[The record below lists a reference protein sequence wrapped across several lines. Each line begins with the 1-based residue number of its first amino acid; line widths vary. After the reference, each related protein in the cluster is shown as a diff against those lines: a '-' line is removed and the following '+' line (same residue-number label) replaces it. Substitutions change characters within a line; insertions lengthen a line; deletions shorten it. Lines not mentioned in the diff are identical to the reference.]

1 MNTHPFGVTLPP
13 AERPMDWHDENCSG
27 FSQPLYER
35 AYSVSRYL
43 RSELVFHAH
52 LSTHARENLD
62 KFRLPKTTAISL

>member
-13 AERPMDWHDENCSG
+13 AERRMDWHDETGSG

-35 AYSVSRYL
+35 AYSLSRYL

-52 LSTHARENLD
+52 LSTHNKETLD
-62 KFRLPKTTAISL
+62 KFCLPKTTAISL